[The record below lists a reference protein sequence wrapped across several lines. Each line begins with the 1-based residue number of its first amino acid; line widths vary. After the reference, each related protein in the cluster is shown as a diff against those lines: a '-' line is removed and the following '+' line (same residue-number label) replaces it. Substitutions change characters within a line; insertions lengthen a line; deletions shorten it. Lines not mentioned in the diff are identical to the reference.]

1 MTQNNYLSVRHANFW
16 RLVYLVVFLPLEKSF
31 QQKHLN
37 FSERQRC
44 WKKFILKLQ
53 ENEDI
58 NFLPFLQQYTEL
70 TQKLTS
76 SHLADSFSGKTFY
89 FILSLLEYCL
99 AATSLYESNF
109 SHRAIYVDCL
119 CGFSGYV
126 DTLILLSIF
135 FYRSVHFMIEFYRNW
150 SHSCERY
157 VKYLL
162 HKKSSFPSSI
172 SSVNVTK

>member
-58 NFLPFLQQYTEL
+58 NFLPFLQHYTEL
-70 TQKLTS
+70 TQQTWKCDL
-76 SHLADSFSGKTFY
+76 KTWPWRKY
-89 FILSLLEYCL
+89 AQNLSSLLTYRWKKTQSVTHKYTYTHIHIC
-99 AATSLYESNF
+99 TYI
-109 SHRAIYVDCL
+109 HIYTQIHIYLMQPLD
-119 CGFSGYV
+119 F
-126 DTLILLSIF
+126 IFWNLL
-135 FYRSVHFMIEFYRNW
+135 
-150 SHSCERY
+150 
-157 VKYLL
+157 
-162 HKKSSFPSSI
+162 FPSDWKLS
-172 SSVNVTK
+172 T

>member
-58 NFLPFLQQYTEL
+58 NFLPFLQHYTEL
-70 TQKLTS
+70 THLQINTVKKIRGLTLKDSYKLNLFSAKYNLYKPTFLSQVLTCVSVWIFQRFWRPATKKKVCARLYPTNCTNWIKGMLSWQKRT
-76 SHLADSFSGKTFY
+76 
-89 FILSLLEYCL
+89 
-99 AATSLYESNF
+99 
-109 SHRAIYVDCL
+109 
-119 CGFSGYV
+119 
-126 DTLILLSIF
+126 
-135 FYRSVHFMIEFYRNW
+135 
-150 SHSCERY
+150 
-157 VKYLL
+157 
-162 HKKSSFPSSI
+162 
-172 SSVNVTK
+172 

>member
-58 NFLPFLQQYTEL
+58 NFLPFLQHYTEL
-70 TQKLTS
+70 TLWAEIFHVIYHLNKFLVALWDWELESETMLIMRKNPLLNCIPKSPKTTRMTNLRTKNCKSRAMSCLKCKLQVP
-76 SHLADSFSGKTFY
+76 KI
-89 FILSLLEYCL
+89 FIP
-99 AATSLYESNF
+99 
-109 SHRAIYVDCL
+109 
-119 CGFSGYV
+119 
-126 DTLILLSIF
+126 
-135 FYRSVHFMIEFYRNW
+135 
-150 SHSCERY
+150 
-157 VKYLL
+157 K
-162 HKKSSFPSSI
+162 
-172 SSVNVTK
+172 